1 MTLVATIALALA
13 SVFLV
18 LADGPISR
26 RRDRDKIPPLSPV
39 LSGLSAAA
47 SVVAIVAAAISI
59 ARAFDPA
66 AQPGDDLAIAVTI
79 VAFVAFVAF
88 VCGFAPAL
96 AAVRPRNPQ
105 TWGTGMTAIAFLASG
120 AVLTIGAASDLA
132 A

>member
-1 MTLVATIALALA
+1 MAFLATLTLALA

-18 LADGPISR
+18 FVDGPISR

-39 LSGLSAAA
+39 LSGLSAVA
-47 SVVAIVAAAISI
+47 SVVAIVAALISI

-66 AQPGDDLAIAVTI
+66 ARPGDDLAIAVTI
-79 VAFVAFVAF
+79 VAFVAF

-105 TWGTGMTAIAFLASG
+105 TWGTWMTTIAFLASG
-120 AVLTIGAASDLA
+120 VVLTIAAASDLA

>member
-1 MTLVATIALALA
+1 MAFLATLTLAFA

-47 SVVAIVAAAISI
+47 SVVAVVAAVISI

-66 AQPGDDLAIAVTI
+66 AQHVDDLAIAVTI
-79 VAFVAFVAF
+79 VALVAF

-96 AAVRPRNPQ
+96 AAVRPRNRQ
-105 TWGTGMTAIAFLASG
+105 AWGTWATTVAFLASG
-120 AVLTIGAASDLA
+120 VILMVGAASDLA

>member
-1 MTLVATIALALA
+1 MAFIATIVLALA
-13 SVFLV
+13 SVLLV
-18 LADGPISR
+18 FADGPISR

-47 SVVAIVAAAISI
+47 SVVAIVGAAISI

-66 AQPGDDLAIAVTI
+66 AQPGDDLAIAVTL
-79 VAFVAFVAF
+79 VAFVAF

-105 TWGTGMTAIAFLASG
+105 TWGTWMTTIAFLASG
-120 AVLTIGAASDLA
+120 AVLTMGAASDLA